1 MLLHTHTHTLTD
13 TDNVL
18 QDQCFRLCVG
28 PLLDSPR
35 NINWWNVYSRVS
47 IWVYFHEC
55 LSPTESP
62 LLDIFKW
69 QTPLGHRDSGK
80 NLMCDETLILSCCCW
95 CQCFH
100 LQIKPSQRYKF
111 IINMLLSISKVWP
124 TAIWD
129 FTVTVSQS
137 FSACSSRVRWENSC
151 CFHVCSVNL
160 ALQSGDGYLRLD
172 WKLETGDLIINIW
185 FV

>member
-1 MLLHTHTHTLTD
+1 MLTD

-18 QDQCFRLCVG
+18 QDRCFRLCVG
-28 PLLDSPR
+28 PLRDSPR
-35 NINWWNVYSRVS
+35 NITWWNVYSRVS

-80 NLMCDETLILSCCCW
+80 NLLCDETVILSCCCCCC

-100 LQIKPSQRYKF
+100 LQIKASQRHKF
-111 IINMLLSISKVWP
+111 II
-124 TAIWD
+124 TAFIDRKSLTHSHLRFSGD
-129 FTVTVSQS
+129 FFQF
-137 FSACSSRVRWENSC
+137 FSACLPRVRWEHSHY
-151 CFHVCSVNL
+151 FHVCSVNL
-160 ALQSGDGYLRLD
+160 TGLYLRLG
-172 WKLETGDLIINIW
+172 WKRGI
-185 FV
+185 